1 MWCMKFK
8 LPPSSDINFIP
19 WSSGHIDGGDMLHW
33 AVAKVWSNRRK
44 VWLAGPMLVAEH
56 CAGIAVPILHVDIVF
71 NLF

>member
-19 WSSGHIDGGDMLHW
+19 WSSGHIDGGDMLHC
-33 AVAKVWSNRRK
+33 AVAKVW
-44 VWLAGPMLVAEH
+44 VAGPMLVAEH